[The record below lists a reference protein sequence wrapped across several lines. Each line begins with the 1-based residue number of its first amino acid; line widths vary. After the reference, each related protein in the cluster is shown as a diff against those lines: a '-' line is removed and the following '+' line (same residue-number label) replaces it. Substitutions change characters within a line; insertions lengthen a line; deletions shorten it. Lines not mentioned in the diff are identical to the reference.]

1 MLQELFNRLNEEE
14 LNPKFNEDEDEI
26 SVVVGMSNSE
36 DMDEDEK
43 AESIFDASEV
53 EAIVDEMV
61 ENGEELTYFYDS
73 YDRPDGVNVET
84 INITAKL
91 TLYPIKRALK

>member
-84 INITAKL
+84 INITAS
-91 TLYPIKRALK
+91 